1 MYNLVAW
8 FNILR
13 QENFALH
20 LLLGVLNDKTRQDRH
35 KHKED
40 VYVYLIPN
48 SDTTKPNVTLATNY

>member
-35 KHKED
+35 RHKED
-40 VYVYLIPN
+40 VYVYN
-48 SDTTKPNVTLATNY
+48 T